1 VDKTCKVCSQKA
13 SGLHFGVNTC
23 EGCKVIIY
31 YKLIK
36 YVKLIL
42 KFSKAFFLRSLKN
55 EKYKQYKCKSNY
67 DCQINGCKFCR
78 FDKCAQVGM
87 SHDGI

>member
-42 KFSKAFFLRSLKN
+42 KIFKGFFSK
-55 EKYKQYKCKSNY
+55 
-67 DCQINGCKFCR
+67 KF
-78 FDKCAQVGM
+78 KK
-87 SHDGI
+87 